1 MIIDGLIWTL
11 MYTVFTLQEGFV
23 NYEDMTLVYKLYVNV
38 WFIVG
43 VSHEEVTNLREYE
56 TSLT

>member
-1 MIIDGLIWTL
+1 MMIDGLIWTL
-11 MYTVFTLQEGFV
+11 MYTVYTLQEGFV

-43 VSHEEVTNLREYE
+43 VSHEEVTNHREYE

>member
-1 MIIDGLIWTL
+1 M
-11 MYTVFTLQEGFV
+11 FTLQEGFV

-43 VSHEEVTNLREYE
+43 VSHEEVTNLRKYV
-56 TSLT
+56 TILIVHVTISTKYV

>member
-1 MIIDGLIWTL
+1 MMIDGLIWTL

-43 VSHEEVTNLREYE
+43 VSNEEVTNLREYE

>member
-1 MIIDGLIWTL
+1 

-43 VSHEEVTNLREYE
+43 VSNEEVTNLREYE

>member
-1 MIIDGLIWTL
+1 MMIDGLIWTL

-43 VSHEEVTNLREYE
+43 VSHEEVTNFREYE